1 MFAISLSSFLFLF
14 CARFSLLRIIKFS
27 SSSEKHIFV
36 LLRYL
41 SNYMYNLSMHTSITY
56 QRISQLQDGFSM
68 VYGKVFGEQA
78 PQMATN
84 ISNEE
89 LKKSVEELKERF
101 DKTFGSLED
110 VIDKLNNNHKQDQ
123 EDLK

>member
-1 MFAISLSSFLFLF
+1 MSNLKFPPLISANISVSIKCLIVIAISLSSFLFLF

-89 LKKSVEELKERF
+89 LKKSVEELER
-101 DKTFGSLED
+101 E
-110 VIDKLNNNHKQDQ
+110 I
-123 EDLK
+123 